1 MSNNPLDHTPQL
13 TLSMI
18 VRNEA
23 DRYLSQVL
31 ESAREY
37 ITDAVIIDDGST
49 DHTVHLCHQLLDTI
63 PHKVIENKQSGFQNE
78 WQLRNQQWTETIST
92 DPDWILFL
100 DADEIFEDKFKTGV
114 QDLLQNDDCSVYL
127 FRLYDF
133 WDEDHYR
140 EDTLWCAHQIYR
152 PFMLRYHKDAE
163 YIFRQT
169 DLHCGRMPA
178 NVFDFKHELSP
189 YRLKHL
195 GWAREAD
202 RIAKYKRYLTQD
214 PMGVYG
220 SLAQYFSI
228 LDPEPALVKWEENE
242 VR

>member
-1 MSNNPLDHTPQL
+1 MSNVPRL

-63 PHKVIENKQSGFQNE
+63 PHKIIENKLSSFQNE

-100 DADEIFEDKFKTGV
+100 DADEIFEDNFKTGV
-114 QDLLQNDDCSVYL
+114 PDLLQNDACSVYL

-140 EDTLWCAHQIYR
+140 DDTLWYAHKTYR

-163 YIFRQT
+163 YLFRQA
-169 DLHCGRMPA
+169 DQHCGRMPA
-178 NVFDFKHELSP
+178 NVFDFKHELSH
-189 YRLKHL
+189 YRVKHL
-195 GWAREAD
+195 GWSREAD
-202 RIAKYKRYLTQD
+202 RIAKYHRYLTLD
-214 PMGVYG
+214 PMGTYG

-242 VR
+242 ER